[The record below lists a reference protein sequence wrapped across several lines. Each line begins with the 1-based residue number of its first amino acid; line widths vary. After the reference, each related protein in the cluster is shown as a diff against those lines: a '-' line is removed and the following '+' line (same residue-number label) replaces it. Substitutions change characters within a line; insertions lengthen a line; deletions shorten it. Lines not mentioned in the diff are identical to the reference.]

1 MNESTPAEGQ
11 EAPAGTVA
19 RSADPFVR
27 EITVSDVNEAWA
39 QGLRDFQTAPMF
51 GLVFGGFYAVAG
63 IAIVASVTAL
73 GFSDLTYPLAA
84 GFALIG
90 PFAAVGLYE
99 VSRCLEAGLV
109 PSWTR
114 VLRVV
119 FEQRNR
125 QMACRTFGFD
135 WGSACGA
142 AHR

>member
-1 MNESTPAEGQ
+1 MMYIQTMKMNDT
-11 EAPAGTVA
+11 T
-19 RSADPFVR
+19 
-27 EITVSDVNEAWA
+27 N
-39 QGLRDFQTAPMF
+39 
-51 GLVFGGFYAVAG
+51 
-63 IAIVASVTAL
+63 
-73 GFSDLTYPLAA
+73 
-84 GFALIG
+84 ALIG

-99 VSRCLEAGLV
+99 VSRCLEARLV